1 MSNAVY
7 AAIARQDGLAK
18 EMQVIANNLANSGT
32 TGYRASRA
40 VFAELVQ
47 FRGAGAPSLSMG
59 HLAGNYYQ
67 EAEGA
72 LRQTGADLDLAI
84 QGDGFFRI
92 ETPQGVRL
100 TRAGHMQISPE
111 GQLIDG
117 TGNPVLDDGGA
128 PIDIP
133 EDASQLNVASDGTLS
148 ANGLL
153 IGRVGIVIPNGQLE
167 RDANTYYVAPNGT
180 QVVEQ
185 RRVVQGALEQSN
197 VSPVIE
203 LARLIDVQRAYEAG
217 QALMDREDERVSRII
232 TALRER

>member
-1 MSNAVY
+1 MSNAIY

-18 EMQVIANNLANSGT
+18 EMQVVANNLANSGT

-47 FRGAGAPSLSMG
+47 QRGGGAPSLSMG

-84 QGDGFFRI
+84 QGDGYFTV

-100 TRAGHMQISPE
+100 TRAGHMQISPD

-133 EDASQLNVASDGTLS
+133 AEASRLNVASDGTIS
-148 ANGLL
+148 AGGVL
-153 IGRVGIVIPNGQLE
+153 IAQVGIVTPNGQLE
-167 RDANTYYVAPNGT
+167 REANTYYSAPDGF
-180 QVVEQ
+180 EALE
-185 RRVVQGALEQSN
+185 RRSVVQGALEQSN
-197 VSPVIE
+197 VSPVVE

-217 QALMDREDERVSRII
+217 QALMDREDERVKRVI